1 MADDPSRI
9 AHDAR
14 AARDAESEAARA
26 AASTPAAAEL
36 KRKLAAAYQVIAD
49 RGLDDG
55 VAGHISVRV
64 PDAPHHFWV
73 ATLGQLFTEVTP
85 DSLAL
90 VNAKGE
96 VVEGGPM
103 INLAGFLIH
112 EAIHRAR
119 PDILCAAHTHPVG
132 GCTFSALGRPLE
144 MLDQNSCAF
153 HEDVAIYERYTGIV
167 VQPEQ
172 SAELVE
178 ALGSKRALIL
188 QNHGLI
194 TSGPSVE
201 QATIDMI
208 DLERT
213 CRTNLDA
220 LATGLPRRTIESGP
234 ALQARNVLTQ
244 PLRYHVQWE
253 AMMRDLRKRN
263 PVVDGFLRDA

>member
-1 MADDPSRI
+1 MNDGDPSRI
-9 AHDAR
+9 AQETR
-14 AARDAESEAARA
+14 AADDDASKAARA
-26 AASTPAAAEL
+26 AASTPAAQEL

-49 RGLDDG
+49 QGLDDG

-64 PDAPHHFWV
+64 PDAPDHFWV

-90 VNAKGE
+90 VNSRGAI
-96 VVEGGPM
+96 VDGGPM

-112 EAIHRAR
+112 EAIHHAR
-119 PDILCAAHTHPVG
+119 PDVMCAVHTHPTG

-153 HEDVAIYERYTGIV
+153 FDDCAIYPRYTGV
-167 VQPEQ
+167 VVDPEQ
-172 SAELVE
+172 SAELV
-178 ALGSKRALIL
+178 ASLGSKRALIL

-194 TSGPSVE
+194 TTAGTVE

-220 LATGLPRRTIESGP
+220 LATGLERRTIEPGP
-234 ALQARNVLTQ
+234 AAQARAVLTQ
-244 PLRYHVQWE
+244 PLRYGAQWA
-253 AMMRDLRKRN
+253 AMMRDLRRRN
-263 PVVDGFLRDA
+263 PTVDGFLG